1 MSDNIDTG
9 RIDEAVLALL
19 WYNLRG
25 TGMAWKGFDWDA
37 MERLYQRGFITN
49 PVGKARSI
57 ELTPEGQEE
66 AERLFD
72 ALFARR

>member
-1 MSDNIDTG
+1 MSDDIDTG

-25 TGMAWKGFDWDA
+25 TGTAWKGFDWDA
-37 MERLYQRGFITN
+37 MERLHQRGFITN
-49 PVGKARSI
+49 PVGKARSV
-57 ELTPEGQEE
+57 ELTPEGREE
-66 AERLFD
+66 AGRLFD

>member
-1 MSDNIDTG
+1 MSDDIDTG
-9 RIDEAVLALL
+9 RIDEAVLALW
-19 WYNLRG
+19 WYNLSG
-25 TGMAWKGFDWDA
+25 TGMAWKGFDRGA
-37 MERLYQRGFITN
+37 MERLHQRGFITN

-66 AERLFD
+66 AGRLFD